1 MAGKYDKNIGN
12 LLVKKGKL
20 SKEQFDDIL
29 KEISSSRESL
39 SAALSRKNIIEQK
52 EIMNILAGEFGLS
65 VVDLG
70 SLHIDDE
77 VIKRIPARIAFYYNF
92 IPLEFKDNSTLIIA
106 VAYPFDVKTQDELMI
121 HIGCSI
127 KIVLASEDDIYES
140 LKRCYGLG
148 ADTLD
153 KISLSVK
160 GTARPV
166 SKEVE
171 NIEELAEDA
180 SIMKLVNQIIFEAY
194 KRRATDIHIEPFRKE
209 VSIRYRIDG
218 VLYDANVS
226 SDVKRYI
233 LPIISRIKIMCNLNI
248 VEKRLPQDGRAVVK
262 THDQT
267 LDLRIS
273 TLPTPYGESM
283 VIRILPSKMLFS
295 LEGLGLSD
303 NDLNIINRLIARP
316 NGIIFIT
323 GPTGSG
329 KTTTLYAAL
338 SKLNTRNRKIVTIE
352 DPIEYELKG
361 ITQIQVA
368 PDIGLDFAKGLRS
381 ILRHDPDIIMVG
393 EVRDL
398 ETAEIAIRVSLTGH
412 LVFSTL
418 HTKDSSSGVARLI
431 DIGIEPY
438 LVASSIEAFI
448 AQRLVRVIC
457 PYCKEEDKNVSPELK
472 NKIAQDLTLAS
483 PEEIRVFKGAGCQK
497 CNFTGYTGRTGIYEI
512 LLIDDVIKEL
522 VVKMAPSDE
531 IKKAAIQRG
540 MRTLK
545 QDGWQKVM
553 GGVTTP
559 SEVLRVVS
567 SEDSRFIYAD
577 KDTSFSF
584 SKESSIFLEQRSF
597 KRLDTRIRILY
608 RLIKSKDELAAK
620 GYLWD
625 KFSTTNNISAGGI
638 AFTAPEDIPVG
649 SIIEVNME
657 LPDGKDPIICL
668 AKVVRAKASGDHDKY
683 EIGICFLD
691 LTGRER
697 TRINYFVREEKE
709 ENT

>member
-1 MAGKYDKNIGN
+1 MAGKYDENIGN
-12 LLVKKGKL
+12 ILVRKGVL
-20 SKEQFDDIL
+20 SKEKLNDIL

-127 KIVLASEDDIYES
+127 KIVLASEDDIS
-140 LKRCYGLG
+140 NNLKRYYGLG

-361 ITQIQVA
+361 ITQIQVKPEIGLTFA
-368 PDIGLDFAKGLRS
+368 YILRGALRQSPDIL
-381 ILRHDPDIIMVG
+381 MVG
-393 EVRDL
+393 EIRDI
-398 ETAEIAIRVSLTGH
+398 ETADVAMKAALTGH
-412 LVFSTL
+412 LVLATL
-418 HTKDSSSGVARLI
+418 HTNEALSAITRLLDMGVEPFLV
-431 DIGIEPY
+431 IGA
-438 LVASSIEAFI
+438 LRMVS
-448 AQRLVRVIC
+448 AQRLVRKLCSHCREPYSIRKEDLEKLSIC
-457 PYCKEEDKNVSPELK
+457 IEEDEVNLYKARGCSFCNNTGYKGREVIVE
-472 NKIAQDLTLAS
+472 AFLADNTIKEMIFTKKPLS
-483 PEEIRVFKGAGCQK
+483 EIRKYVAS
-497 CNFTGYTGRTGIYEI
+497 Y
-512 LLIDDVIKEL
+512 
-522 VVKMAPSDE
+522 
-531 IKKAAIQRG
+531 G
-540 MRTLK
+540 MKTLRE
-545 QDGWQKVM
+545 DGFLKVLS
-553 GGVTTP
+553 G
-559 SEVLRVVS
+559 
-567 SEDSRFIYAD
+567 
-577 KDTSFSF
+577 DTS
-584 SKESSIFLEQRSF
+584 LEEV
-597 KRLDTRIRILY
+597 IRI
-608 RLIKSKDELAAK
+608 
-620 GYLWD
+620 
-625 KFSTTNNISAGGI
+625 TTE
-638 AFTAPEDIPVG
+638 F
-649 SIIEVNME
+649 
-657 LPDGKDPIICL
+657 
-668 AKVVRAKASGDHDKY
+668 
-683 EIGICFLD
+683 
-691 LTGRER
+691 
-697 TRINYFVREEKE
+697 
-709 ENT
+709 